1 MIEKVINLYIN
12 FCQQAKLLF
21 QIEDKVDL
29 HVEQALDK
37 TFRTFLVE
45 KLKKL
50 IILDFCLF
58 FSFSALFARYCDK
71 IMLNNDSVDDLNN
84 KIENVV
90 AFFKLKVDI
99 DLFMKEYEIVNYYY
113 KYIYSS

>member
-1 MIEKVINLYIN
+1 MIEKVINMYIN

-45 KLKKL
+45 KLKRL
-50 IILDFCLF
+50 IILYFCLF
-58 FSFSALFARYCDK
+58 FSFSAMFARYCDK
-71 IMLNNDSVDDLNN
+71 IMLCDSGEILNN
-84 KIENVV
+84 KIENVA

-99 DLFMKEYEIVNYYY
+99 DIFMKEYEIVSYYY
-113 KYIYSS
+113 KYIYFS

>member
-45 KLKKL
+45 KLKN
-50 IILDFCLF
+50 
-58 FSFSALFARYCDK
+58 FSALFARYCDK
-71 IMLNNDSVDDLNN
+71 IMLNNDSVDDLNK

-99 DLFMKEYEIVNYYY
+99 DLFMKEYEISLGNRL
-113 KYIYSS
+113 IENF